1 MIQDELSI
9 QSSPYV
15 DLHHIASQ
23 QGGLLERFQRILRYI
38 FVRRTM
44 AQQLYAPRRECR
56 GMRDA

>member
-15 DLHHIASQ
+15 DLHDIAPQ
-23 QGGLLERFQRILRYI
+23 QGGLLQRFQRVLRYI
-38 FVRRTM
+38 FVRRAM
-44 AQQLYAPRRECR
+44 AQQLYAPWREFR